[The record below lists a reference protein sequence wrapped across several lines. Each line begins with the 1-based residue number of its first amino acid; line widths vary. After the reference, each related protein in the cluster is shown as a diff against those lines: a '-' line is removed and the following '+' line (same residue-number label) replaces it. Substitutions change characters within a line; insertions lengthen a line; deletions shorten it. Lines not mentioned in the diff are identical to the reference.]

1 MKNDSE
7 VRVCKNKK
15 CKKIL
20 PEGYKHRYCEACRN
34 KHAQNARNA
43 VKGVG
48 AAAAGLAGV
57 AVLVVTGGKVNIKK

>member
-7 VRVCKNKK
+7 IRVCKNKK

-20 PEGYKHRYCEACRN
+20 PAGYKHSYCEACRN
-34 KHAQNARNA
+34 KHAQTAKNV

-48 AAAAGLAGV
+48 TGAAALASV
-57 AVLVVTGGKVNIKK
+57 AVLVVTGGKINLKK

>member
-20 PEGYKHRYCEACRN
+20 PVSYNHKYCEACRN
-34 KHAQNARNA
+34 QHAQTVKKGIKIIGLFAA
-43 VKGVG
+43 V
-48 AAAAGLAGV
+48 
-57 AVLVVTGGKVNIKK
+57 VLSSEKINHKK

>member
-7 VRVCKNKK
+7 IRVCKNKK

-34 KHAQNARNA
+34 KHAQIAKNV
-43 VKGVG
+43 VKG
-48 AAAAGLAGV
+48 ATAFAGV
-57 AVLVVTGGKVNIKK
+57 AVLVISGGKIDLKK